1 MRKRRGISV
10 FGLSFLDVMFC
21 GFGSVIL
28 LVMIVNSQAVATRE
42 RVHEDLRSEV
52 RRLERDVLQGESQVL
67 ALRTALEQTRSGLQ
81 DARTSAQ
88 RLDRDI
94 ERAANRLEALAAQ
107 PDSAAQ
113 RIAALQREIRALED
127 DVERLRRIPEPEP
140 DTGAQVRRFVG
151 EGDRQYLT
159 GLKMGGERVLIL
171 VDVSASMLERTI
183 VNVIR
188 LRNMD
193 DATKRA
199 ARKWRRALATVEW
212 LVSQLPA
219 TSRFQIHAFDTNARP
234 VVSGSEGGWLQASER
249 ADVQRAVAALR
260 DVIPGNGTSLYHAF
274 RSIGT
279 LKPRPDNVILVT
291 DGLPTR
297 GSARP
302 TSSRVSGR
310 ERLQLFR
317 NAVVQLPEGIPVNTI
332 LLPMEGDPMAPSA
345 YWKLAAATRGSFISP
360 AEDWP

>member
-1 MRKRRGISV
+1 MRKRRGVNV

-42 RVHEDLRSEV
+42 RVHEDLRGEV
-52 RRLERDVLQGESQVL
+52 RRLEREVLQGERRVF
-67 ALRTALEQTRSGLQ
+67 ALRTALEETRSQLEGAQ
-81 DARTSAQ
+81 SSAQ

-94 ERAANRLEALAAQ
+94 ERAASRAEVLTGE
-107 PDSAAQ
+107 PDAAAQ
-113 RIAALQREIRALED
+113 RIAALQREIRALEE
-127 DVERLRRIPEPEP
+127 DVERLRQIPEPEP

-188 LRNMD
+188 VRNMD

-199 ARKWRRALATVEW
+199 ATKWRRTLATVEW
-212 LVSQLPA
+212 LVSQLPV
-219 TSRFQIHAFDTNARP
+219 TSRFQIHAFNTEARA
-234 VVSGSEGGWLQASER
+234 VVSGSEGVWLKASER
-249 ADVQRAVAALR
+249 ADVERAVTALR
-260 DVIPGNGTSLYHAF
+260 AVVPAGGTSLYHAF

-291 DGLPTR
+291 DGLPTQ

-302 TSSRVSGR
+302 ASTRVSGQ
-310 ERLQLFR
+310 ERLQHFR
-317 NAVVQLPEGIPVNTI
+317 NAVVQLPDGIPVNTI

-345 YWKLAAATRGSFISP
+345 FWKLAAATRGSFIAP